1 MEGETNPRNLHLI
14 FGIWPLVMANFEM
27 AEYTE
32 DVFELFSCYFPID
45 FNPSK
50 VGMPD
55 QRMLCF
61 WSGTHATFQNSSH
74 NITSGDLSS
83 RLNACLSHSA
93 DFAPFAIPLFME
105 KLRFFNVL
113 C

>member
-14 FGIWPLVMANFEM
+14 FGIWPLVMAHFEL

-50 VGMPD
+50 VG
-55 QRMLCF
+55 QLCL
-61 WSGTHATFQNSSH
+61 ATY
-74 NITSGDLSS
+74 DL
-83 RLNACLSHSA
+83 
-93 DFAPFAIPLFME
+93 I
-105 KLRFFNVL
+105 
-113 C
+113 

>member
-14 FGIWPLVMANFEM
+14 FGIWPLVMANFDL

-50 VGMPD
+50 V
-55 QRMLCF
+55 
-61 WSGTHATFQNSSH
+61 
-74 NITSGDLSS
+74 
-83 RLNACLSHSA
+83 
-93 DFAPFAIPLFME
+93 
-105 KLRFFNVL
+105 
-113 C
+113 

>member
-14 FGIWPLVMANFEM
+14 FGIWPLVMAHFEL

-50 VGMPD
+50 VGQLCLATYDLIYFLLLFCICKSKFVPKGLHETLIGG
-55 QRMLCF
+55 QREPECWNYAAF
-61 WSGTHATFQNSSH
+61 YKEIASV
-74 NITSGDLSS
+74 LS
-83 RLNACLSHSA
+83 
-93 DFAPFAIPLFME
+93 I
-105 KLRFFNVL
+105 
-113 C
+113 

>member
-50 VGMPD
+50 VGQPD
-55 QRMLCF
+55 
-61 WSGTHATFQNSSH
+61 
-74 NITSGDLSS
+74 
-83 RLNACLSHSA
+83 
-93 DFAPFAIPLFME
+93 
-105 KLRFFNVL
+105 
-113 C
+113 